1 MKQKVRVWDLPTR
14 IFHWTLV
21 LCIPFLWWSAST
33 GGEWLQKHLIVG
45 CVVLGLLIF
54 RIIWGFIGSQ
64 SARFSN
70 FIKGPKQIKRYLTG
84 EMTENE
90 QPGHNPLGGLMV
102 IALLLL
108 LLTQVTTGLLS
119 PDENS
124 YLYDGFLA
132 KFVSSDT
139 ASAARDIHVQL
150 FWVIVGFAAIHVLS
164 VFAYLIIKKID
175 LISAMFT
182 GKKKMEGQ
190 LPTLKFTSLGVA
202 IVLALIIA
210 AVIYFSFF

>member
-70 FIKGPKQIKRYLTG
+70 FIKGLT
-84 EMTENE
+84 NS
-90 QPGHNPLGGLMV
+90 V
-102 IALLLL
+102 ILS
-108 LLTQVTTGLLS
+108 LT
-119 PDENS
+119 
-124 YLYDGFLA
+124 
-132 KFVSSDT
+132 
-139 ASAARDIHVQL
+139 
-150 FWVIVGFAAIHVLS
+150 
-164 VFAYLIIKKID
+164 
-175 LISAMFT
+175 
-182 GKKKMEGQ
+182 
-190 LPTLKFTSLGVA
+190 
-202 IVLALIIA
+202 
-210 AVIYFSFF
+210 